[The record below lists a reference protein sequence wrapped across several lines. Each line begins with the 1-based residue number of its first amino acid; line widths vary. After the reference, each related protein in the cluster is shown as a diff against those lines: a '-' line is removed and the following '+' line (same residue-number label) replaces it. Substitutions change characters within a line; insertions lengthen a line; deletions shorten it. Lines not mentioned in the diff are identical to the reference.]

1 MDTNTLIAIVVTA
14 VVTATA
20 RTLVSA
26 IEDWLKRTVI
36 KITENIRRIFGNIRG
51 QTTVFSDSK

>member
-36 KITENIRRIFGNIRG
+36 KITENIRRIFEEYSGTDHGFQR
-51 QTTVFSDSK
+51 

>member
-36 KITENIRRIFGNIRG
+36 KITENIRG